1 MPSSASDLFIVDN
14 SDNDWK
20 VRAYLEEWCELS
32 KAIDIA
38 TGHFEIGSLLSLKEK
53 WQGVD
58 KIRILMGGDTSFRSK
73 QAFAEGLGEIKGRLD
88 GSIEAEKTKNDFL
101 EGVPAIVAALKS
113 GKIECRVY
121 RKEKFHA
128 KAYITHGRA
137 AVVGSFALVGSSNF
151 TFPGLSQNIE
161 LNVQIRGPEVGILQA
176 WYERHWEEA
185 EEVTPEILR
194 IIERHTRDFTPFEI
208 WFKALDEHL
217 RGRELTPDGWDR
229 EESRIF
235 PILDK
240 YQQDAYRNLVK
251 IANDHGGAFLCDG
264 VGLGKTFVG
273 LMLLERMVVRE
284 GKRVVLF
291 APKAAREDV
300 WQPAI
305 ERYLPKLYSRFVN
318 FVLFNHTDLRRGGE
332 IEKEIRQTIMEAD
345 IVLIDEAH
353 HFRNPGIAGTGTKT
367 ESGYRKLQ
375 RYLAEGGRP
384 TQLFMLTATPVNN
397 SVHDFRHLI
406 ELFTQAREDHFAT
419 SLGIQNLRA
428 YFIHFEKR
436 VLGLLGQQKEI
447 DFETGSEILQAEE
460 VLRRERVF
468 AALVVQRSRAY
479 VKQSQLQETGGQAIF
494 PDREPPQVEP
504 YDLKATYGRLLKSV
518 EKAFQKDSPLFV
530 LSVYY
535 PLAYQ
540 KGVTDPDAKAP
551 EAWEAGRQKQVVT
564 LIRTLFLKRFESS
577 AVAFERSCWRL
588 MLKLLAWVTVHA
600 TSAHDLR
607 RLDRW
612 KQTNSEKI
620 GLAYQL
626 QKQLWPEEGEGDTED
641 EVLGAEELAAVQVLD
656 PELYD
661 VGRMLDDTFDDLNQ
675 VIEFLDLAQEIGPK
689 KDDKLKALTRLLKT
703 DKILK
708 KEKVIIFTEFAET
721 ARYVER
727 ELKEAGIEGVHR
739 IDGNTS
745 QQDRSAT
752 IRRFSPYYN
761 GTTPQ
766 ALLDSGQT
774 EIRVLVSTDVLSEG
788 LNLQDATRLINYD
801 IHWNPVRLMQRV
813 GRVDRRMNPEI
824 EAQIVKD
831 RPEQAA
837 LRGHVQ
843 YWNFLPPA
851 ELDELL
857 RLFKRVANKTLVI
870 SRTFGV
876 EGRKLLTPDDDFDP
890 IQEMNEQCEGHL
902 SQDEAL
908 RLEYNQLLKE
918 HPEAVQL
925 LDSLPL
931 KAFSGKAH
939 LSPGTKSVFFC
950 YRIPGHDRS
959 VESEDTARQWT
970 EAAGETRWM
979 LFDLGNDRPL
989 VEPGAIASLIRS
1001 APETPRQTATAA
1013 ADLAELRKR
1022 VEKQM
1027 VNDDLKA
1034 RQAPLGVA
1042 PILKCWMELN

>member
-14 SDNDWK
+14 SDKDWK
-20 VRAYLEEWCELS
+20 VRAYLEEWCEIS

-38 TGHFEIGSLLSLKEK
+38 TGHFEIGSLLSLQEK

-73 QAFAEGLGEIKGRLD
+73 QAFAHGLGEIKSRLD
-88 GSIEAEKTKNDFL
+88 GSIETEKAKNDFL
-101 EGVPAIVAALKS
+101 DGVPAIVAALKS

-137 AVVGSFALVGSSNF
+137 AVVGSFGLVGSSNF

-176 WYERHWEEA
+176 WYERHWDEA
-185 EEVTPEILR
+185 EQVTPEILN

-217 RGRELTPDGWDR
+217 RGRELSPDGWDR

-235 PILDK
+235 QILDR
-240 YQQDAYRNLVK
+240 YQQDAYRNVVK
-251 IANDHGGAFLCDG
+251 IAADHGGAFLCDG

-300 WQPAI
+300 WQPSI

-318 FVLFNHTDLRRGGE
+318 FVLFNHTDLRRGGQ
-332 IEKEIRQTIMEAD
+332 IEKEIRQTIAEAD
-345 IVLIDEAH
+345 VVLIDEAH

-375 RYLAEGGRP
+375 RYLQETGRP
-384 TQLFMLTATPVNN
+384 KQLFLLTATPVNN

-406 ELFTQAREDHFAT
+406 ELFTNAREDHFAT

-428 YFIHFEKR
+428 YFVHFEKR

-460 VLRRERVF
+460 ALRRERVF

-479 VKQSQLQETGGQAIF
+479 VKESQQQETGGLAIF

-540 KGVTDPDAKAP
+540 KGATDLDAKAP
-551 EAWEAGRQKQVVT
+551 QAWEAGRQKQVVT

-600 TSAHDLR
+600 TSAHDKR

-612 KQTNSEKI
+612 KQTNAEKI
-620 GLAYQL
+620 GLAYQIT
-626 QKQLWPEEGEGDTED
+626 KQLWPEEDGEDTVED
-641 EVLGAEELAAVQVLD
+641 VLGAQMESVEVLD
-656 PELYD
+656 PEQYAVD
-661 VGRMLDDTFDDLNQ
+661 RMLDDTFDDLNQ

-703 DKILK
+703 DKVLK

-766 ALLDSGQT
+766 ALADSGQK

-813 GRVDRRMNPEI
+813 GRVDRRMNREI
-824 EAQIVKD
+824 EAQILKD
-831 RPEQAA
+831 RPGQSA

-851 ELDELL
+851 ELDQLL
-857 RLFKRVANKTLVI
+857 RLFKRVASKTLVI
-870 SRTFGV
+870 SRTFGI
-876 EGRKLLTPDDDFDP
+876 EGRKLLTPDDEFDP

-908 RLEYNQLLKE
+908 RLEYNQLLKD
-918 HPEAVQL
+918 HPEAVKL

-959 VESEDTARQWT
+959 VDSEDTARQWT

-979 LFDLGNDRPL
+979 CFDLGNDRPL
-989 VEPGAIASLIRS
+989 AEPGAIASLIRS
-1001 APETPRQTATAA
+1001 APETPRQTALPAT
-1013 ADLAELRKR
+1013 DLAELRKR
-1022 VEKQM
+1022 VEKQL
-1027 VNDDLKA
+1027 VNEDLKA